1 MALHKRYIVITNQG
15 IVDIANMTVN
25 AETGS
30 CIILTDKKLDMLQVL
45 YMVLANNRISFKRI
59 YDGVVCDD
67 RTISVLEYSSSTWG
81 VFVDQSVSVV
91 FINKADLLHNKIRDR
106 IIEDSECK
114 VIMTSRTIIGDG
126 RFERI
131 LPPQK

>member
-1 MALHKRYIVITNQG
+1 MTLHKRYIVVTNQG
-15 IVDIANMTVN
+15 ILEIANMAVN

-30 CIILTDKKLDMLQVL
+30 CIVLTDKKLDMLQVL
-45 YMVLANNRISFKRI
+45 YMVLANSRISFKRI
-59 YDGVVCDD
+59 YDGVVFDG

-91 FINKADLLHNKIRDR
+91 FINKADLLHGKIRDR

-114 VIMTSRTIIGDG
+114 VIMTTRTIIGDG
-126 RFERI
+126 RFERM